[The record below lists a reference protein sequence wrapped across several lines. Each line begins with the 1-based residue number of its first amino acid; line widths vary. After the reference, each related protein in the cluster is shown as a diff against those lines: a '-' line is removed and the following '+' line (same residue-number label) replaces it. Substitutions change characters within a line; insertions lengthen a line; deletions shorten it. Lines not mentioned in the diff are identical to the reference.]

1 MRSCCDSDD
10 DDDSGDDEDDH
21 DDSDDDDICIIT
33 GREFSYND
41 VRCYVW
47 IARNEDVL

>member
-10 DDDSGDDEDDH
+10 DHDH
-21 DDSDDDDICIIT
+21 DSDNDDDDICIIT

-41 VRCYVW
+41 VRCYIW